1 MNWKE
6 EIAFNEKILDGLDLP
21 EPENHEDLIDYR
33 DKIED
38 MFKGVELPPEMK
50 GDLFNFMANDD
61 LVVYLQKRFGVR
73 VVEETRYVIRRM
85 R

>member
-6 EIAFNEKILDGLDLP
+6 EIAFNERILDELDLP

-38 MFKGVELPPEMK
+38 MFKDVELPPEMK
-50 GDLFNFMANDD
+50 GDLFEFMGMDD
-61 LVVYLQKRFGVR
+61 LAVYLQKRFGVR

>member
-21 EPENHEDLIDYR
+21 EPENHENLVDYR

-38 MFKGVELPPEMK
+38 MFKDVELPPEMK
-50 GDLFNFMANDD
+50 GDLFEFMGMDD
-61 LVVYLQKRFGVR
+61 LAVYLQKRFGVR
-73 VVEETRYVIRRM
+73 VVEETKYVIRRV

>member
-6 EIAFNEKILDGLDLP
+6 EIAFNERILDGLELP
-21 EPENHEDLIDYR
+21 EPENHEDLVDYR

-38 MFKGVELPPEMK
+38 MFKDVELPPEMK
-50 GDLFNFMANDD
+50 GDLFEFMGQDD
-61 LVVYLQKRFGVR
+61 LAVYLQKRFGVR
-73 VVEETRYVIRRM
+73 VVEETRYVIRRI

>member
-6 EIAFNEKILDGLDLP
+6 EIAFNERILDGLDLP

-38 MFKGVELPPEMK
+38 MFKDVELPPEMK
-50 GDLFNFMANDD
+50 GDLFEFMGQDD
-61 LVVYLQKRFGVR
+61 LAVYLQKRFGVR
-73 VVEETRYVIRRM
+73 VVEETRYVIRRI

>member
-6 EIAFNEKILDGLDLP
+6 EVAFNEKILDGLDLP
-21 EPENHEDLIDYR
+21 EPENYEDLIDYR

-38 MFKGVELPPEMK
+38 MFKDVELPPEMK
-50 GDLFNFMANDD
+50 GDLFEFMAEDD
-61 LVVYLQKRFGVR
+61 LAVYLQKRFGVR

>member
-6 EIAFNEKILDGLDLP
+6 ESAFNERVLDGLDLP
-21 EPENHEDLIDYR
+21 EPENYEDLIDYR

-38 MFKGVELPPEMK
+38 MFKDVELPPEMK
-50 GDLFNFMANDD
+50 GDLFEFMGLDD
-61 LVVYLQKRFGVR
+61 LAVYLQKRFGVR

>member
-6 EIAFNEKILDGLDLP
+6 EIAFNERILDGLDLP

-61 LVVYLQKRFGVR
+61 LAVYLQKRFGVR

>member
-6 EIAFNEKILDGLDLP
+6 EIAFNEKVLDGLDLP
-21 EPENHEDLIDYR
+21 EPKNHEDLVDYR

-38 MFKGVELPPEMK
+38 MFKDTELPPEMK
-50 GDLFNFMANDD
+50 GDLFEFMGLDD
-61 LVVYLQKRFGVR
+61 LAVYLQKRFGVR